1 VSNRIPR
8 AERRSNALA
17 DLRADLSVL
26 RDVSVKGDARQ
37 RLSLLHRILTK
48 ATTDGYYQEA
58 MEKNATYSLE
68 TLQSAID
75 NLRPLI
81 AAETLDRA
89 WATLPSRL
97 SAASAVAK
105 DDLQRLHADLVKAV
119 ARGNSL
125 CSVMGWAD
133 KHFENAA
140 KADVYDAVAHWV
152 GILGEKTN
160 ENGQPLTTRER
171 FDNLYEMVVTELMAK
186 SRWLSAST
194 SQCTNLMENSV
205 RVAWAAFHE
214 NRVRL
219 ECDWSL

>member
-8 AERRSNALA
+8 AERRSNAA
-17 DLRADLSVL
+17 TDLSADLSAL
-26 RDVSVKGDARQ
+26 IDASVKGDARQ
-37 RLSLLHRILTK
+37 RLTLLSRILKK

-58 MEKNATYSLE
+58 MEKNGAYSLE
-68 TLQSAID
+68 TIQASID
-75 NLRPLI
+75 SLRPLV
-81 AAETLDRA
+81 AADALDRA

-105 DDLQRLHADLVKAV
+105 DDLQRLHADLAEAV

-125 CSVMGWAD
+125 CSVMGWSD

-152 GILGEKTN
+152 GIIGEKTH

-171 FDNLYEMVVTELMAK
+171 FDSLYEMVVTELMAK
-186 SRWLSAST
+186 SRWLASSS
-194 SQCTNLMENSV
+194 SQSSNLAENSL

-219 ECDWSL
+219 ECDWNL